1 MSSGPYAT
9 LNLSLSVGDDPGC
22 VLENRRRLAASFGA
36 SPEDFVFARQ
46 VHGAAV
52 RVVGVADRGSGA
64 SCLDDAVADADAL
77 VTTSP
82 GVVLAILTADCVPI
96 VLHDPVAAVLACVH
110 AGWRGTVAGVTTAA
124 LAAMQAF
131 GSRPSDVIAGI
142 GPAIAAARYQVG
154 ADVHQAVTQAFGPA
168 AAAFIRPDANPDARP
183 DVDPDAHPDA
193 RPDVDPDAA
202 PESPNRWLLD
212 LWAANHHALV
222 EAGVPAPQIHTTT
235 LPTGPTPHHH
245 HPRRPRLL
253 LQRPL
258 GPPLRPPRPR
268 RPPPRSRPE
277 TNGCDTLM
285 TLLGTVPHSCVRG
298 SAFRYAG
305 FGIDAERG
313 VLSCRYELDGRE
325 FTERVTLPAGPRWH
339 TEAARAAARLVF
351 LLAGVSYYKTAAP
364 PVVDFGETALTDAEH
379 AFLREFYLQGLGEFA
394 YRNALDLT
402 SLRFEARRASPVG
415 THPLGSPLGQ
425 RRALVPFG
433 GGIDSIVTVERVR
446 RRADAALFVV
456 SGPADRF
463 DAIEQPAAVTGL
475 PVVRAEREIDPQLL
489 RSAELGFLNGH
500 VPVTGILSAIAVL
513 AAVLEDRDAVVMSN
527 EWSASVPTLEYQG
540 RPVNHQFSKSE
551 QFEAA
556 FRDVLANCP
565 APLPSYFSWLR
576 DRTELWVGQEF
587 AALEPYH
594 GSFRSCN
601 KAFYTERARRLD
613 HWCGQCDKC
622 CFIDLILAPFLP
634 AEALRRIFAVTG
646 EPLEDPGLAARFRSL
661 LGAGAKPFE
670 CVGEV
675 TECRAAV
682 LLAARR
688 DDRVGAG
695 LLHELA
701 AEVAAWPDAPSEADA
716 AAMLQ
721 PVGRNFIPARYQ

>member
-1 MSSGPYAT
+1 MTLSGTEPHSY
-9 LNLSLSVGDDPGC
+9 
-22 VLENRRRLAASFGA
+22 E
-36 SPEDFVFARQ
+36 
-46 VHGAAV
+46 
-52 RVVGVADRGSGA
+52 RGS
-64 SCLDDAVADADAL
+64 V
-77 VTTSP
+77 
-82 GVVLAILTADCVPI
+82 
-96 VLHDPVAAVLACVH
+96 
-110 AGWRGTVAGVTTAA
+110 
-124 LAAMQAF
+124 F
-131 GSRPSDVIAGI
+131 
-142 GPAIAAARYQVG
+142 RYQSF
-154 ADVHQAVTQAFGPA
+154 AV
-168 AAAFIRPDANPDARP
+168 
-183 DVDPDAHPDA
+183 
-193 RPDVDPDAA
+193 
-202 PESPNRWLLD
+202 
-212 LWAANHHALV
+212 
-222 EAGVPAPQIHTTT
+222 
-235 LPTGPTPHHH
+235 
-245 HPRRPRLL
+245 
-253 LQRPL
+253 
-258 GPPLRPPRPR
+258 
-268 RPPPRSRPE
+268 
-277 TNGCDTLM
+277 
-285 TLLGTVPHSCVRG
+285 
-298 SAFRYAG
+298 
-305 FGIDAERG
+305 DAERG

-325 FTERVTLPAGPRWH
+325 FIERVTLAPGPRWH

-379 AFLREFYLQGLGEFA
+379 GFLREFYLQGLGEFA
-394 YRNALDLT
+394 YRNALDLA
-402 SLRFEARRASPVG
+402 SLRFISPGG
-415 THPLGSPLGQ
+415 TTPPTPLPLMGELPAPPFPPG

-446 RRADAALFVV
+446 RLADAALFVV
-456 SGPADRF
+456 SRPADRF

-475 PVVRAEREIDPQLL
+475 EVVRAEREIDPQLL

-527 EWSASVPTLEYQG
+527 EWSASVPTLEYAG

-556 FRDVLANCP
+556 FRDVLAHGP
-565 APLPSYFSWLR
+565 VPLPGYFSWLR

-594 GSFRSCN
+594 DSFRSCN

-646 EPLEDPGLAARFRSL
+646 EPLDDPGLAAKFRSL

-675 TECRAAV
+675 AECRAAV

-688 DDRVGAG
+688 DDRADRGHGVGAG

-701 AEVAAWPDAPSEADA
+701 AEVAGWPDAPFDADA
-716 AAMLQ
+716 AAMLR
-721 PVGRNFIPARYQ
+721 PVGQNFIPAGYR